1 MAASSPTVTAGG
13 IMPGPWPKALFQSPL
28 LRGLDDRG
36 QRELVVSG
44 ALREVDEGERLYS
57 RGEKGETL
65 FVVASGEVSLVGQ
78 RRGEEMD
85 AELRRATKGDSFGEE
100 ASVGATRR
108 ADAVVA
114 ERAVVAEIPVA
125 LFRRALTRAGGH
137 EVAERFERRVRRRA
151 TAELLAT
158 LAFTSQLPEGER
170 ELLLDGVEH
179 HEVLRGEVL
188 YRVGEPSTHLW
199 LVADGMVQLQTE
211 DDERLRVRAYLVRGD
226 FFGDEELV
234 SGEPRRESAVASG
247 ASLLISIPADVA
259 RTVADRNP
267 GLLGKLRRVR
277 HAQRTAQGEV
287 AQQVEGQTQHAFRDL
302 YRLQVARSLLVIDL
316 DSCVR
321 CGHCA
326 WSCEALH
333 GVARLV
339 RRGDKIVTRVAD
351 RETASP
357 LLLPNSCQHCE
368 VPACMPDCPTGA
380 IGRDP
385 RGEVFIRDE
394 LCTGCGACAKGCPW
408 DNIQIVPRPFGAP
421 SPQQSGGEAFADL
434 AVKCDLCR
442 DYDGP
447 ACVKACPT
455 ESIFRLDPA
464 SDLPE
469 VGRLLRQPSAEEA
482 RVNQRA
488 RPGPWL
494 WMVAFVAA
502 AGGAVGMGM
511 HARQLWFPWQ
521 GVGYAMGVAAAVSTI
536 LLAAYVL
543 PKRMVRWW
551 SRPRDRGARAE
562 SGTAARSLVRPQ
574 LTVHVVLGLASV
586 AMILGHGG
594 GRVSW
599 SSGGTLAIAWLSAA
613 LFGGLGALSY
623 AVLPPL
629 LSRLERSAAL
639 PEDFAPA
646 RRDLVDQL
654 YGGVTGRSELVK
666 KLFERVLVPYLRQPA
681 GWLRLV
687 LSRRDLAGEQRVLRE
702 RIDRLLEGRGAER
715 LAGLD
720 SLIRLVVELRAL
732 TAQRVLTALLRIWLP
747 LHAVTAALA
756 LALLLVHVVEVW
768 R

>member
-1 MAASSPTVTAGG
+1 MAASSPTVTASDGA
-13 IMPGPWPKALFQSPL
+13 PASWPKALFQSPL
-28 LRGLDDRG
+28 LRGLDERG

-44 ALREVDEGERLYS
+44 ALRELDPGQRLYD
-57 RGEKGETL
+57 RGDKGETL
-65 FVVASGEVSLVGQ
+65 FVVASGEVSLVGV
-78 RRGEEMD
+78 RRGEDED
-85 AELRRATKGDSFGEE
+85 AELRRASKGDSFGEE

-108 ADAVVA
+108 ADAIVA

-137 EVAERFERRVRRRA
+137 EVAERFERRLRRRA

-158 LAFTSQLPEGER
+158 LAFTAQLPESER
-170 ELLLDGVEH
+170 ELLLDGAEH
-179 HEVLRGEVL
+179 HDVLRGEVL

-211 DDERLRVRAYLVRGD
+211 DEERLRVRAYLVRGD

-234 SGEPRRESAVASG
+234 SGELRRESAVASG
-247 ASLLISIPADVA
+247 ASLLISVPADVA

-277 HAQRTAQGEV
+277 HAQRAAQDAIAEH
-287 AQQVEGQTQHAFRDL
+287 VEGQTQHAFRDL

-326 WSCEALH
+326 WSCESLH

-339 RRGDKIVTRVAD
+339 RRGDKIVTRVGHA
-351 RETASP
+351 EQESP

-421 SPQQSGGEAFADL
+421 SPPQRGGEPFDDL

-464 SDLPE
+464 SDLPD
-469 VGRLLRQPSAEEA
+469 VGRLLRNPLAGEA
-482 RVNQRA
+482 RTER
-488 RPGPWL
+488 RPPAGPWL
-494 WMVAFVAA
+494 WMVALVAA
-502 AGGAVGMGM
+502 AAGAVGVGM

-521 GVGYAMGVAAAVSTI
+521 GVGYAMGVAAAVSTL

-543 PKRMVRWW
+543 PKRLVRLW
-551 SRPRDRGARAE
+551 SRPRVRGARGE
-562 SGTAARSLVRPQ
+562 SGTAVRSLVRPQ
-574 LTVHVVLGLASV
+574 LTVHVVLGLSSV

-599 SSGGTLAIAWLSAA
+599 STGGTLAIAWLSSAV
-613 LFGGLGALSY
+613 FGALGALSY
-623 AVLPPL
+623 AVVPRM

-646 RRDLVDQL
+646 RRELVDQL

-666 KLFERVLVPYLRQPA
+666 KLFERVLVPYLRQPG
-681 GWLRLV
+681 GWLRLIV
-687 LSRRDLAGEQRVLRE
+687 SRRHLTDEQRAVRQ
-702 RIDRLLEGRGAER
+702 RIDRMLEGRGAER

-720 SLIRLVVELRAL
+720 GLVRLVVELRAL
-732 TAQRVLTALLRIWLP
+732 TAQRVLTAMLRMWLP
-747 LHAVTAALA
+747 LHGVAAALA
-756 LALLLVHVVEVW
+756 LALLFLHVLEVW

>member
-1 MAASSPTVTAGG
+1 MAASSSTMTAADDAPGG
-13 IMPGPWPKALFQSPL
+13 WPRGLFQSPL

-36 QRELVVSG
+36 RRELVVSG
-44 ALREVDEGERLYS
+44 ALVEVAEGEQLYR
-57 RGEKGETL
+57 RGDKGETL
-65 FVVASGEVSLVGQ
+65 YVVASGQVSLVGQ
-78 RRGEEMD
+78 RRGRDED
-85 AELRRATKGDSFGEE
+85 TELRRATAGDSFGEE

-108 ADAVVA
+108 ADAVVV

-158 LAFTSQLPEGER
+158 LAFTSQLPESER
-170 ELLLDGVEH
+170 ELLLDGAEH
-179 HEVLRGEVL
+179 HDVLRGEVL
-188 YRVGEPSTHLW
+188 YRAGEPSTHLW

-226 FFGDEELV
+226 FFGDEELI
-234 SGEPRRESAVASG
+234 SGVPRRESAVASG

-277 HAQRTAQGEV
+277 HAQRAEQGEV
-287 AQQVEGQTQHAFRDL
+287 AREVEGQTQHAFRDL

-326 WSCEALH
+326 WSCETLH

-339 RRGDKIVTRVAD
+339 RRGDKIVTRVGDQQA
-351 RETASP
+351 ASP

-421 SPQQSGGEAFADL
+421 SPPQSGGGVFADL

-469 VGRLLRQPSAEEA
+469 VGRLLRQPSTGDE
-482 RVNQRA
+482 RVASRA
-488 RPGPWL
+488 RHGPWL
-494 WMVAFVAA
+494 WMVALASA
-502 AGGAVGMGM
+502 AGGAVGVGM
-511 HARQLWFPWQ
+511 HLRQLWFPWQ
-521 GVGYAMGVAAAVSTI
+521 GVGYVMGIAAAVSAV

-543 PKRMVRWW
+543 PKRLVRLW

-562 SGTAARSLVRPQ
+562 GGAAVRSLVRPQ
-574 LTVHVVLGLASV
+574 MTFHVVLGLASL
-586 AMILGHGG
+586 AMVLAHGG

-599 SSGGTLAIAWLSAA
+599 SSGGTLAIAWLAAA
-613 LFGGLGALSY
+613 LFGGLGALAY
-623 AVLPPL
+623 ALLPPY

-646 RRDLVDQL
+646 RRELLDQL

-681 GWLRLV
+681 GWLSLIA
-687 LSRRDLAGEQRVLRE
+687 SRRDLGGEQRALRR

-720 SLIRLVVELRAL
+720 TLIRLVVELRAL

-747 LHAVTAALA
+747 LHGVCAALA
-756 LALLLVHVVEVW
+756 LALLLVHLVEVL